1 MYEVIAQL
9 QNALSKPLPGR
20 AAQLRMAHMGRKLY
34 VEPPAHARKAG
45 VLALLYPRAAQW
57 HIALMLRV
65 SGNAQDRHSGQVSF
79 PGGSFDPLQDHSLL
93 DTALRETE
101 EEIGV
106 SRQAVQVMGAL
117 TDLYIPVSNFHVHPF
132 VGFVS
137 DTPPMT
143 PQSDEV
149 QHILEA
155 PLPWLQNPA
164 ARQHADIVL
173 GKDLVLPQVPCFM
186 IQDHVVWGATAMM
199 LSELLAL
206 LE

>member
-1 MYEVIAQL
+1 M
-9 QNALSKPLPGR
+9 
-20 AAQLRMAHMGRKLY
+20 AAQFRMAHAGRKLY
-34 VEPPAHARKAG
+34 VEPPDHARKAG

-57 HIALMLRV
+57 HIALILRV

-79 PGGSFDPLQDHSLL
+79 PGGSFDPVQDQSLL

-106 SRQAVQVMGAL
+106 PRQAVQVIGAL

-143 PQSDEV
+143 PQSEEV
-149 QHILEA
+149 QLILEA
-155 PLPWLQNPA
+155 PLAWLQHPA
-164 ARQHADIVL
+164 AKQRVDIVL
-173 GKDLVLPQVPCFM
+173 GQGLVLPQVPCFVV
-186 IQDHVVWGATAMM
+186 QDYIVWGATAMM